1 MDTSNRQRI
10 PLRGK
15 QKCMD
20 HHTITDHSNV
30 PDCNMAV
37 SRQTMVGSV
46 STDDDIREKLNSIRS
61 LSIGTHT
68 AETST
73 KPLWIPD
80 VMPDRRSIHSEPT
93 QDCASFVRGVNIH
106 DVSSASVCDHHTAK
120 FTSERDVLLK
130 NITRLLNTSSDVT
143 QDQTKRLITFDNSV
157 HLSSKPPDSRS
168 GVKAS
173 LKQSSVDIL
182 ARLQKVVTEAYEQ
195 AKHDEEF
202 TVILKSLLNM
212 KSQGDDT
219 TLRQCERKR
228 WNGFDCRPFQGP
240 KTPPSPNSRQRDYEF
255 EGKRSHTLCE
265 RTMLE
270 QVEAEENYP
279 STSKLI
285 DPHHN
290 RPGFAVAASNV
301 REESSRIISRVNES
315 DGLDLSR
322 SHPIVHHC
330 SDVVHNH
337 GNREIH
343 DLCPHRG
350 NANVHSSQSR
360 LRMEHDVCYLGQ
372 VNETIKSRE
381 EKPLT
386 VSCACGLLHKL
397 EVDINKVQHTNE
409 RTSDMHHLYN
419 SRRDMSSR
427 NTDSSIPQRHCN
439 LPRVTDVVEHG
450 GKHKQA
456 RWMLTEGRRF
466 SDRHQLETETS
477 WRSRRPSRS
486 PSSSYASPLMD
497 TCRRKIGTD
506 RRYHHDLNHT
516 NDRRGHYRHSDDTE
530 LRELYN
536 RRDRITNASGS
547 TWTTS
552 VTRRP
557 PNLRAPMESLNH
569 KSTYQRPHNQ
579 RNGSKRNGRQNRY
592 SGPPSPY
599 AVACSYNANT
609 VVSETPESPPDVR
622 TEARHLQAPT
632 AETRV
637 YVDSS
642 TNLVGAQDQWI
653 LAGLDLST
661 YNTDELRR
669 LRNWITFSQNAGQ
682 VLATSGNLTT
692 TTSEADHIVDT
703 FTDTNVS
710 VSTDLLQA
718 QQKQQQQHD
727 QPQTVKMQEPQLPM
741 AAHNHLDTTQPVE
754 TGQSELA
761 VESRRRSVS
770 SSSSASTSSSSNT
783 STTGDS
789 SGSADS
795 SSTNESSYVSSTVSD
810 RSRPHSIT
818 VGLVEPELKQP
829 TFPHIPE
836 VEGDGKC
843 YPQIAPE
850 LLSCDTIKNEG
861 ETVLISTDQRKFIS
875 DQIAN
880 DPPARENSLHFDHL
894 RTSPAIQVS
903 LMKNG
908 RSPST
913 SLENHAGGLAELTC
927 AVGTKTEDQG
937 NNAAQVPAAEE
948 DETANIPSSPKSKF
962 VQNCQLVQSGCTSTD
977 VNRNTLD
984 SSVSLRKE
992 EILKS
997 HSTSEDFRFSR
1008 RRDTE
1013 RKHKE
1018 KSFEQVFQTE
1028 ENDSK
1033 HFDIDNSEAHL
1044 STAEDEEEEEEE
1056 GEVVSDC
1063 TSDVDDF
1070 QSGRTANKHSA
1081 PDGPTASVPP
1091 DLETRSHG
1099 YIRSAAH
1106 KVIKKS
1112 SPTMRVAVSSTAS
1125 SPTRVREGSEFKR
1138 PSTPKYHR
1146 KQLFDS
1152 QRTCR
1157 NTRFTHKRS
1166 TGRERENRLW
1176 TSRVSYTESYTEIP
1190 ERSRRTWKGSRMQR
1204 DPKRL
1209 VCHRMYLLPQP
1220 IPRRRGR
1227 RNATDRNSDSLYRN
1241 SLKSGCHYKE
1251 RLTTRPNTRPYSQG
1265 KGYGKRRVFDLR
1277 EYKLN
1282 RTH

>member
-1 MDTSNRQRI
+1 MDASNRQRVT
-10 PLRGK
+10 LRGK
-15 QKCMD
+15 QKSMEHHAIID
-20 HHTITDHSNV
+20 HPNV

-68 AETST
+68 SETST
-73 KPLWIPD
+73 TPLWIPD
-80 VMPDRRSIHSEPT
+80 VMSDRRSIHSEPN
-93 QDCASFVRGVNIH
+93 QDCASFVRGRNIH
-106 DVSSASVCDHHTAK
+106 DVSSASVCDHHTTK

-130 NITRLLNTSSDVT
+130 NITHLLNTNSDVT
-143 QDQTKRLITFDNSV
+143 QDQTQRLNIFDNPL
-157 HLSSKPPDSRS
+157 HLSSKPPDNRS
-168 GVKAS
+168 EMKTS
-173 LKQSSVDIL
+173 LKQSSMDIL
-182 ARLQKVVTEAYEQ
+182 DRLQKVVTEAYEQ

-219 TLRQCERKR
+219 TLRQLDRKR

-240 KTPPSPNSRQRDYEF
+240 KTPPSPNSRQRVYEF

-265 RTMLE
+265 RTYLE
-270 QVEAEENYP
+270 QLEVEENHP
-279 STSKLI
+279 STSKLT
-285 DPHHN
+285 DSHRN
-290 RPGFAVAASNV
+290 RSGFAVAASNV
-301 REESSRIISRVNES
+301 REESSRMISCVNES

-322 SHPIVHHC
+322 SHPIMHHC
-330 SDVVHNH
+330 SDVVHSH
-337 GNREIH
+337 SNRDIH
-343 DLCPHRG
+343 NICSHRG

-360 LRMEHDVCYLGQ
+360 LRMENDVCNLGQ
-372 VNETIKSRE
+372 VSEVMKFRK
-381 EKPLT
+381 EKPRS
-386 VSCACGLLHKL
+386 VGCACGLLHKL
-397 EVDINKVQHTNE
+397 EVDINRAQHTNE
-409 RTSDMHHLYN
+409 RISDMQHLYN
-419 SRRDMSSR
+419 SRRDLSSR
-427 NTDSSIPQRHCN
+427 NIDSSIPQRHSN
-439 LPRVTDVVEHG
+439 LSRATDVDEHD

-456 RWMLTEGRRF
+456 RWMQTDGRRF
-466 SDRHQLETETS
+466 SDKHQPETETS
-477 WRSRRPSRS
+477 WRSWRPSRS

-506 RRYHHDLNHT
+506 RRYHHDLNHI
-516 NDRRGHYRHSDDTE
+516 NDRRGYYRHSDDTE
-530 LRELYN
+530 LRELYSRRN
-536 RRDRITNASGS
+536 RATEASSGI
-547 TWTTS
+547 WTTS
-552 VTRRP
+552 VARRP
-557 PNLRAPMESLNH
+557 PNLRAPLESLSH
-569 KSTYQRPHNQ
+569 KSIYQRPYNQ

-609 VVSETPESPPDVR
+609 VVNETPESPPDVR
-622 TEARHLQAPT
+622 TQTRLFQAPT
-632 AETRV
+632 TENRV
-637 YVDSS
+637 YVDSPA
-642 TNLVGAQDQWI
+642 NLVGAQDQWI

-682 VLATSGNLTT
+682 MLATSGNLAT
-692 TTSEADHIVDT
+692 TTSEAEQLVDT

-710 VSTDLLQA
+710 VSGELPQA
-718 QQKQQQQHD
+718 QQKQQKQHD
-727 QPQTVKMQEPQLPM
+727 QPQTVKMQEPQPPM
-741 AAHNHLDTTQPVE
+741 AAHNHLDTSQPIE
-754 TGQSELA
+754 TGPSELT
-761 VESRRRSVS
+761 VKSRRRSIS

-810 RSRPHSIT
+810 RSRPHSVT
-818 VGLVEPELKQP
+818 VGLVEPELKQS
-829 TFPHIPE
+829 TFPHMSK

-843 YPQIAPE
+843 HPQVAPK
-850 LLSCDTIKNEG
+850 LLSCDTVKNES
-861 ETVLISTDQRKFIS
+861 ESPLINPDQRKFIS

-880 DPPARENSLHFDHL
+880 DPPARESSLHFDHV

-903 LMKNG
+903 LMENG

-913 SLENHAGGLAELTC
+913 NLENRAGGVTEITC
-927 AVGTKTEDQG
+927 GIGTKTEDQG
-937 NNAAQVPAAEE
+937 NNGAQIPAVEE
-948 DETANIPSSPKSKF
+948 DGTANIPFSPKSRF
-962 VQNCQLVQSGCTSTD
+962 VHNCQLVQSVCTSAD

-984 SSVSLRKE
+984 SSISLHKE

-1008 RRDTE
+1008 RRDTD

-1018 KSFEQVFQTE
+1018 KSLEQVIQAD

-1033 HFDIDNSEAHL
+1033 HFDMDTSEAHL

-1070 QSGRTANKHSA
+1070 QTARTANKHSG
-1081 PDGPTASVPP
+1081 PDGSTTSVPP
-1091 DLETRSHG
+1091 GLETRSHG

-1112 SPTMRVAVSSTAS
+1112 SPTLRAAVSSTAS
-1125 SPTRVREGSEFKR
+1125 SPTRVRESSEFKR

-1157 NTRFTHKRS
+1157 NTRFTNKRS
-1166 TGRERENRLW
+1166 TDRERENRLW

-1190 ERSRRTWKGSRMQR
+1190 ERSRRIWKGSRMQR

-1209 VCHRMYLLPQP
+1209 VSHRMYLLPQP

-1227 RNATDRNSDSLYRN
+1227 RNATDRNSDPLYRH

-1251 RLTTRPNTRPYSQG
+1251 RLTTRLNTRPYSQG
-1265 KGYGKRRVFDLR
+1265 KGYGKHRPFDLR